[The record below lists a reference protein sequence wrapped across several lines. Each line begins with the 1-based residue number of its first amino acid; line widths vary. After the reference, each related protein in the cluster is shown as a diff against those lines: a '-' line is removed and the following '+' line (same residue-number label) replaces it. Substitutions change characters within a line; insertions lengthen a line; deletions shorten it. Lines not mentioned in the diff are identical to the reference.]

1 MATGGKPQTCSLEC
15 PSPDCTL
22 GTDGARYKT
31 PELEAGLAMQML
43 VMHKDLNHT
52 QLVQTVEAGNQKR
65 RAEKVNRPTIKMG
78 SSEDDFI
85 FFKCLFES
93 YKRSCQLTDDMDI
106 RDQLLACCETD
117 LRRDLHRYLGTGVDT
132 KSEVE
137 LFAEIKKIAV
147 ITRSN
152 LVNVVSLMSAAQ
164 EHGETCRSYLAR
176 IRGLA
181 NVCMLSV
188 TCTAAGCSEQV
199 SYSDTFVK
207 YALIKG
213 LEDNKVREELL
224 SQSPELNLDQS
235 LAFIEAKEQGKR
247 SHRALE
253 GSVASSEVHRVT
265 AYQQDKKE
273 ELLGDQVV
281 KQKLAGFVAVR
292 VMARVHL
299 YQSGKR
305 SARLGIKNAIAAM
318 RRAILNPDVKRV
330 LSRWIQWAYKSR
342 RRW

>member
-1 MATGGKPQTCSLEC
+1 MALTCSLEC
-15 PSPDCTL
+15 PSPDCAL
-22 GTDGARYKT
+22 GTNGARYKT

-43 VMHKDLNHT
+43 VMHKDLSHS
-52 QLVQTVEAGNQKR
+52 QPVQTVEAGNQKR

-93 YKRSCQLTDDMDI
+93 YKRSCQLTDDTEI

-137 LFAEIKKIAV
+137 VLAEIKKIAV

-181 NVCMLSV
+181 NVCKLSV
-188 TCTAAGCSEQV
+188 TCTAASCDEQV

-213 LEDNKVREELL
+213 LVDNEVREELL
-224 SQSPELNLDQS
+224 SQTPELNLEQS
-235 LAFIEAKEQGKR
+235 LAFIEAKEQG
-247 SHRALE
+247 
-253 GSVASSEVHRVT
+253 
-265 AYQQDKKE
+265 
-273 ELLGDQVV
+273 
-281 KQKLAGFVAVR
+281 
-292 VMARVHL
+292 
-299 YQSGKR
+299 SG
-305 SARLGIKNAIAAM
+305 GI
-318 RRAILNPDVKRV
+318 
-330 LSRWIQWAYKSR
+330 SC
-342 RRW
+342 